1 MYNLARVHHTDI
13 DVEITK
19 TPKGYPQPIYRCLS
33 NMIGFR
39 AFDPKDPVAFT
50 MWGTVLDSKL
60 FTPVEIHT
68 KDGRVL
74 YQRYIVIIP
83 LSMEFQRT
91 MNTIANIWDED
102 VIGFSAG
109 NFGLTFSTVPS
120 PLNFGE

>member
-1 MYNLARVHHTDI
+1 
-13 DVEITK
+13 
-19 TPKGYPQPIYRCLS
+19 
-33 NMIGFR
+33 MIGFR